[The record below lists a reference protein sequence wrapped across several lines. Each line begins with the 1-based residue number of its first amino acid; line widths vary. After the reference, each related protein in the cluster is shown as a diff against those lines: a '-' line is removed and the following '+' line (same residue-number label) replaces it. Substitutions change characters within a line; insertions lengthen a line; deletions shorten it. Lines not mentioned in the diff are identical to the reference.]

1 MFGLQRYNY
10 DSFRKETLMKH
21 AARHL
26 FGSGPEPGDKAPN
39 FEGRTL
45 DGDKVKLSDF
55 RDDKNVVL
63 TFGSS
68 TCPFTAASIRGTN
81 ELYDDFQD
89 EDVEFLFVYIREAHP
104 GEKRPAHDSWEDKL
118 AAAESFREEEDVE
131 MPIIVDDVNGKI
143 HRKYG
148 TLPNPTYIIDRSGR
162 VAFRSLWTRPSV
174 IAKALDDLIEKQE
187 TRDEDHFVV
196 LGGEDTKPPLTY
208 AMLHTHRAL
217 ERGGD
222 QAIQDFRDEMGRA
235 GWALDVGSRVV
246 QPVALNPGKS
256 FAGAAIAGGVIVGGL
271 FLGRYLRR
279 QWRGQRMPYQF
290 GNVRRKRTNE
300 EGDYAVGI

>member
-1 MFGLQRYNY
+1 MFGLQRYNFE
-10 DSFRKETLMKH
+10 SFRKHSLMKD

-26 FGSGPEPGDKAPN
+26 FGSGPEPGDKAPD
-39 FEGRTL
+39 FKARTL
-45 DGDKVKLSDF
+45 DGDEVRLRDF

-68 TCPFTAASIRGTN
+68 TCPFTAASIGGLN
-81 ELYDDFQD
+81 DLYDDFQD

-104 GEKRPAHDSWEDKL
+104 GEKRPAHGSWEDKV
-118 AAAESFREEEDVE
+118 AAAEEFREEEDVE
-131 MPIIVDDVNGKI
+131 IPIIVDDLNGRI
-143 HRKYG
+143 HKKYG
-148 TLPNPTYIIDRSGR
+148 KLPNPTYIIDKTGR
-162 VAFRSLWTRPSV
+162 VAFRSLWTRPTV
-174 IAKALDDLIEKQE
+174 IAKALDELIEKQE
-187 TRDEDHFVV
+187 ERGEEHFVV
-196 LGGEDTKPPLTY
+196 FGGEDTKPPLTY

-222 QAIQDFRDEMGRA
+222 QAIQDFRDEMGRT
-235 GWALDVGSRVV
+235 GWAVEMGSRVV

-290 GNVRRKRTNE
+290 GNVRRTQKNE

>member
-1 MFGLQRYNY
+1 MFGLERYNY
-10 DSFRKETLMKH
+10 ECFRKETLMKH

-26 FGSGPEPGDKAPN
+26 FGSGPEPGDKAPD

-45 DGDKVKLSDF
+45 EGDKVKLSDF
-55 RDDKNVVL
+55 RGDKNVVL

-68 TCPFTAASIRGTN
+68 TCPFTAASIGGLN
-81 ELYDDFQD
+81 DLHEDFED

-104 GEKRPAHDSWEDKL
+104 GEKRPAHESWEDKV
-118 AAAESFREEEDVE
+118 AAAEEFRDEEDVD
-131 MPIIVDDVNGKI
+131 MTIIVDDLNGRI
-143 HRKYG
+143 HKKYG
-148 TLPNPTYIIDRSGR
+148 TLPNPTYIIDKSGR
-162 VAFRSLWTRPSV
+162 VSFRSLWTRPSV
-174 IAKALDDLIEKQE
+174 IAKALEELIDRQE
-187 TRDEDHFVV
+187 ESGDEHFVV
-196 LGGEDTKPPLTY
+196 FGGEDMKPPLTY

-235 GWALDVGSRVV
+235 GWAVEMGSRVV

-290 GNVRRKRTNE
+290 GNVRRPPKGE